1 MMKLFSGL
9 LLMIILYASPSEA
22 HIAGAQKD
30 RDIIMENGLVR
41 LKFSAEDGS
50 LMAFT
55 GLKQQKELLADRVS
69 CSPWKIQV
77 VKDSID
83 QVIDSRWAKA
93 FHYHLENA
101 NTLFLEWS
109 HFSSLL
115 NDNVR
120 VSATVKLTQGAAFST
135 WEIAVSGL
143 DNEKLKHVIF
153 PNMEALRDMGNEE
166 LAMPSWMGEWIKSPR
181 SREGEPL
188 KTYALSYPGPMSMQ
202 FIALYNQQSYGLYLA
217 SNDTLGI
224 AKQFILKED
233 SSHYFNYQLV
243 HFPVF
248 DTSLKSYTLPYQGIV
263 GLFNGDWLSAAQ
275 IYKEWAVHQSWTRNS
290 RLSKQDDSSWV
301 RQTAL
306 WVWNRGRSAN
316 VLTPAVQLSQRINL
330 PVNVFWH
337 WWHNGP
343 YDDAFPEYF
352 PPREGRYSF
361 DNALTESHKKGV
373 RAIVYMNAYQWGT
386 STRSFRQENALQWAV
401 RDISGNTMEHV
412 YNIFTRHSLTP
423 MCIAADYWKNKYRS
437 LVEKA
442 TGDYGVD
449 GIYMDQSCLHF
460 KCYSTKHHHAPG
472 GGSYWVNH
480 FADLTRQI
488 RSGGYFSE
496 DKILAGE
503 GAGENWLPYLDA
515 MLTLQASKE
524 RYAGVSRSET
534 IPLFQ
539 AVYHPYAITFG
550 SYSSLVKPP
559 YDEFWPKEFAPVD
572 AEQLLDPAFNEQFMM
587 EQARAFVW
595 GMQPTIANY
604 HEFLL
609 SEREQEINY
618 LTELARLRYQLLK
631 YLLYG
636 ELIRMPII
644 DVPEKLIPI
653 SRLSIYAGQGQQ
665 VKSFEKKVPLL
676 YSAAW
681 KSREGSLGIALASI
695 HKDSIH
701 LKFDWDISGHIQT
714 SGGRLFS
721 VTTKEKRL
729 LKHYTGNTVSVD
741 MMLPPRAV
749 CFLELEG
756 GGK

>member
-1 MMKLFSGL
+1 MKLFSGL
-9 LLMIILYASPSEA
+9 LLVMLFYVSPAGA
-22 HIAGAQKD
+22 HIAGAQQDKG
-30 RDIIMENGLVR
+30 IIIENGLIR
-41 LKFSAEDGS
+41 LKFNAEDGS

-55 GLKQQKELLADRVS
+55 GLREQKELLADGVS
-69 CSPWKIQV
+69 FSPWKIQV

-83 QVIDSRWAKA
+83 QVIDSRQAKT
-93 FHYHLENA
+93 FHYHIENT

-115 NDNVR
+115 NDEVK
-120 VSATVKLTQGAAFST
+120 VSATVKLTNGTAFST
-135 WEIAVSGL
+135 WKIAVSGL
-143 DNEKLKHVIF
+143 DNEKLKEVIF
-153 PNMEALRDMGNEE
+153 PNIQGLRDMGNEE
-166 LAMPSWMGEWIKSPR
+166 LALPSWMGELIISPR
-181 SREGEPL
+181 SREGESP
-188 KTYALSYPGPMSMQ
+188 KTYALSYPGAMSMQ
-202 FIALYNQQSYGLYLA
+202 FLALYNQQSYGLYLA
-217 SNDTLGI
+217 SNDTMGNS
-224 AKQFILKED
+224 KQFILRED
-233 SSHYFNYQLV
+233 SAHHFNYQLV
-243 HFPVF
+243 HFPAF
-248 DTSLKSYTLPYQGIV
+248 DGSLTSYTLPYEGIM
-263 GLFNGDWLSAAQ
+263 GLFRGDWLSAVE
-275 IYKEWAVHQSWTRNS
+275 IYKRWAVNQSWTRNS
-290 RLSKQDDSSWV
+290 KLLKKEDSSWV
-301 RQTAL
+301 RRTAL

-316 VLTPAVQLSQRINL
+316 VLTPAGQLSQQLNL

-361 DNALTESHKKGV
+361 KNALTQSHRKGV

-386 STRSFRQENALQWAV
+386 STESFRKENAHQWAV
-401 RDISGNTMEHV
+401 RDISGNTMEYV

-437 LVEKA
+437 LAEKA
-442 TGDYGVD
+442 IGECGVD
-449 GIYMDQSCLHF
+449 GIYMDQACLHF
-460 KCYSTKHHHAPG
+460 KCYSTQHNHAPG

-480 FADLTRQI
+480 FADLTRRI
-488 RSGGYFSE
+488 RSGNYFSE

-559 YDEFWPKEFAPVD
+559 YDELWPKEFASAD
-572 AEQLLDPAFNEQFMM
+572 AEQLLDPAFNEQFIM

-604 HEFLL
+604 HEFLI
-609 SEREQEINY
+609 SERKQEINY
-618 LTELARLRYQLLK
+618 LAELVRVRYQALK

-636 ELIRMPII
+636 EYIKAPIMDI
-644 DVPEKLIPI
+644 PEKIIPV

-676 YSAAW
+676 YSSAW
-681 KSREGSLGIALASI
+681 KSDDGGLGIALASI
-695 HKDSIH
+695 HEDSIRV
-701 LKFDWDISGHIQT
+701 KFDWDISVYAQA
-714 SGGRLFS
+714 SGGNLFL
-721 VTTKEKRL
+721 VTSKEKRL
-729 LKHYTGNTVSVD
+729 LKHYTGNIVSVD
-741 MMLPPRAV
+741 ITLPPKAI